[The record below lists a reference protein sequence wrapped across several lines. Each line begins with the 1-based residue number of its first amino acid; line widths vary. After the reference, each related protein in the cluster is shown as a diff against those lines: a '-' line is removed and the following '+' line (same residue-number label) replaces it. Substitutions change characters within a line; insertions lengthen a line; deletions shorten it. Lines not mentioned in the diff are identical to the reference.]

1 MAKQW
6 HQLERL
12 DHKALKKLQAEREKA
27 AKLAAQ
33 KEKQQKMIIIGVL
46 VLIFM
51 AFIVA
56 IGVLITNK
64 KNSDELNAAKEKLLY
79 SSVFEYNGKV
89 EYRKTADWV
98 ELSSNITFKEDCYF
112 KTHDDSTVTVQLQAD
127 NQVKLYKSSEILIK
141 PPIVE
146 EKEARVS
153 KQIVE
158 LINGEMTSAISIDG
172 KGLLSIQVSNL
183 TVIGQSGLFK
193 VIYNEE
199 KNSGEI
205 VVKNGLVEVSIN
217 DSSDK
222 PTKLSGF
229 YKATFGEGELGKP
242 VQASVIQY
250 DWK

>member
-1 MAKQW
+1 MV
-6 HQLERL
+6 HTS
-12 DHKALKKLQAEREKA
+12 
-27 AKLAAQ
+27 
-33 KEKQQKMIIIGVL
+33 IIV
-46 VLIFM
+46 
-51 AFIVA
+51 
-56 IGVLITNK
+56 
-64 KNSDELNAAKEKLLY
+64 
-79 SSVFEYNGKV
+79 
-89 EYRKTADWV
+89 R
-98 ELSSNITFKEDCYF
+98 LSSNITFKEDWYF
-112 KTHDDSTVTVQLQAD
+112 RPHDESTVTVQLQAD

-153 KQIVE
+153 KQMVE

-229 YKATFGEGELGKP
+229 YKATFGDGELGKP